1 MVDNKAK
8 QKKMPI
14 KCQGYDGT
22 KCGTLYVGIKGTTYV
37 MFLPPIWIPA
47 CNSSSPAFLMMCSAY
62 KLNKQGHNIQP
73 CHTPFSVLN
82 QSVVPYKILNVA
94 S

>member
-22 KCGTLYVGIKGTTYV
+22 KCGTLYVGIKGTTYEEDKLV
-37 MFLPPIWIPA
+37 KNLNASYNIAVKYRQHIKLKIQKKLTKIQLQKEILTYFL
-47 CNSSSPAFLMMCSAY
+47 
-62 KLNKQGHNIQP
+62 
-73 CHTPFSVLN
+73 
-82 QSVVPYKILNVA
+82 
-94 S
+94 